1 MIQRYTRLK
10 VADNSGARQVMCIG
24 IPGHSH
30 SRYARLGDI
39 ITVSVKEAV
48 PNAPDAVKAGKVARA
63 VVVRVAANSARADG
77 TYIRFDDNAVVILG
91 DEKNPLGSR
100 IMGPVA
106 RELREQGYTRILSL
120 APEVV

>member
-1 MIQRYTRLK
+1 MIQRYTRLN
-10 VADNSGARQVMCIG
+10 VADNSGARKVMCIG

-39 ITVSVKEAV
+39 ITVSVKEAI
-48 PNAPDAVKAGKVARA
+48 PNAPEPVKAGKVARA
-63 VVVRVAANSARADG
+63 VVVRVAANSSRADG

-106 RELREQGYTRILSL
+106 RELRERGYTRILSL

>member
-1 MIQRYTRLK
+1 MIQRYTRLN

-30 SRYARLGDI
+30 ARYAGLGDI
-39 ITVSVKEAV
+39 ITVSVKEAI
-48 PNAPDAVKAGKVARA
+48 PNASEPVRAGKVARA
-63 VVVRVAANSARADG
+63 VVVRVAKNCSRPDG

-91 DEKNPLGSR
+91 DEKTPLGSR

-106 RELREQGYTRILSL
+106 RELREKGYTRILSL